1 MVPPKTGRSASGPD
15 ATSALP
21 PGAGL
26 SKAAE
31 PVPLGAGA
39 VSTEASSQQQARGR
53 LGRCSNRDSADDSQ
67 AWRLMVHRTAAR
79 RQRMRYGR
87 DEDEWRTLIEAG
99 IEFLRER
106 GEMERTTSYTEF
118 NAALARR
125 TGKRQFDFNL
135 DSERAAI
142 GHLLEQISEA
152 AYESCGGLLLS
163 ALVQY
168 LDSNDAG
175 PGFYS
180 LAQRKG
186 AKSPRTA
193 SARYEFWL
201 DQVKQLHARYA
212 RPRRS
217 SNIRRDQR
225 LGGSVGA

>member
-1 MVPPKTGRSASGPD
+1 VAIDD
-15 ATSALP
+15 A
-21 PGAGL
+21 
-26 SKAAE
+26 
-31 PVPLGAGA
+31 
-39 VSTEASSQQQARGR
+39 
-53 LGRCSNRDSADDSQ
+53 RDSGSSAADKKVV
-67 AWRLMVHRTAAR
+67 LL
-79 RQRMRYGR
+79 YGR
-87 DEDEWRTLIEAG
+87 DDDEWSTLIEAG

-118 NAALARR
+118 NVALARR

-152 AYESCGGLLLS
+152 AYDSCGGLLLS

-186 AKSPRTA
+186 AKIPRTA

-217 SNIRRDQR
+217 SNIRGNRP
-225 LGGSVGA
+225 LGDPAGA